1 MVGCSCRP
9 TSLGSTGLY
18 HLLTVT
24 QSNNLSALLMTC
36 SLHTLCSSD
45 ELWLCVPKTHQSS
58 SVVTTNPTDQKPDHT
73 RLWRR
78 VWSTSVVGRTMKL
91 HLYPET
97 KGRELFKKGYKSQ
110 LRCVKKRYE
119 HDKIIKT
126 KGFVWELG
134 NNMSTQTPNN
144 KVDKG
149 AKPSNGR
156 ANTPHLIDQT
166 PLTARLHLD
175 FKPDQ
180 HGGLFRNW
188 SLFIST
194 RWKILRTRTVTD
206 TPPKHDATTTVRY
219 CEGCN

>member
-1 MVGCSCRP
+1 MNC
-9 TSLGSTGLY
+9 GSVY
-18 HLLTVT
+18 QRHIKA
-24 QSNNLSALLMTC
+24 Q
-36 SLHTLCSSD
+36 
-45 ELWLCVPKTHQSS
+45 
-58 SVVTTNPTDQKPDHT
+58 
-73 RLWRR
+73 
-78 VWSTSVVGRTMKL
+78 VWSRRTQRTKNLTTPGCDGGCGRSFGRTMKL

-119 HDKIIKT
+119 HAKIIKT

-194 RWKILRTRTVTD
+194 RWKILRTCTVTD

>member
-1 MVGCSCRP
+1 MFPPHPVQQWWTLALCTKD
-9 TSLGSTGLY
+9 TSKLKCG
-18 HLLTVT
+18 H
-24 QSNNLSALLMTC
+24 
-36 SLHTLCSSD
+36 D
-45 ELWLCVPKTHQSS
+45 EPNGPKTWPHPAVTEGVVAVSGGQWSS
-58 SVVTTNPTDQKPDHT
+58 I
-73 RLWRR
+73 L
-78 VWSTSVVGRTMKL
+78 
-91 HLYPET
+91 ET
-97 KGRELFKKGYKSQ
+97 KERELFKKGYKSQ

-119 HDKIIKT
+119 HAKIIKT

-166 PLTARLHLD
+166 PLTARLHLE

-194 RWKILRTRTVTD
+194 RWKILWTRTVTD

>member
-58 SVVTTNPTDQKPDHT
+58 SVVSQRTQRTKNLTTPGCDGGCG
-73 RLWRR
+73 R
-78 VWSTSVVGRTMKL
+78 SIGRTMKL

-110 LRCVKKRYE
+110 LRCAKKRYE

-134 NNMSTQTPNN
+134 NNMSTQTPND

-166 PLTARLHLD
+166 PLTARLHLE

-180 HGGLFRNW
+180 HGGLFRN
-188 SLFIST
+188 
-194 RWKILRTRTVTD
+194 
-206 TPPKHDATTTVRY
+206 
-219 CEGCN
+219 